1 MPSFPRLRSALWQF
15 PVLFLLAA
23 GPAVGQTVDGAAP
36 AAAEVVDSA
45 RLRALHDRVVAELDR
60 LTAGQ
65 DAGGTLAVLARVVG
79 GADWIAIAL
88 LASLGGGLLAGYGRV
103 RRLAGRARKD
113 AEKSA
118 EWAAQS
124 WLRSYGPDEIERVLA
139 LRTGKEIERI
149 RWHVEEALERL
160 RRQEE
165 TIGRRVEAE
174 RLSEGEGRA
183 VTALLSARATP
194 RAAPAADGG
203 TFETLRA
210 GAARAAAVEASA
222 RPVGDW
228 LVIGADAVAGG
239 RPAVAVEAL
248 GRALRCP
255 GGSALDYARATA
267 GLGHAHVAAARGEE
281 AARAFERAEAHV
293 RDLAGEEERS
303 VGAASLF
310 NGADALRRLGRTVE
324 AARVLDALVDRFV
337 DDGSPSIRALVADA
351 MIGRAVVVAETEG
364 PAAAIAHYDGVVR
377 RFGDDPAFADGVA
390 EALVNKGIDLAEA
403 QGPAAAMA
411 VYEDVVRRFGDA
423 LAPTLHEHVVRA
435 LLNKGVAVAD
445 VEGPAAA
452 LAIFDEVIRRCGDGD
467 APGPREI
474 LARALVN
481 RGLMVALVDGAAAAA
496 AVYDD
501 VIARFGDDL
510 AAPIREQVANAFVNK
525 GVMMARLLGPAA
537 AVAVCDEM
545 IRRFGRDPDPAL
557 REQVAKTL
565 FNKAANVARVDGPAA
580 AAILYEELIFRF
592 GGDASVRMQEIVV
605 AARGARDH
613 LRGAHGTFAAA

>member
-1 MPSFPRLRSALWQF
+1 MPSFPRLRGLLRPLS
-15 PVLFLLAA
+15 VLLLLAA
-23 GPAVGQTVDGAAP
+23 GPAAGQAVDGAPP
-36 AAAEVVDSA
+36 AAEEVVDSA
-45 RLRALHDRVVAELDR
+45 RLRALHDQILAELDR

-65 DAGGTLAVLARVVG
+65 DAGGRLAAVMRVVG
-79 GADWIAIAL
+79 VADWIAIAL

-124 WLRSYGPDEIERVLA
+124 WLRSYGPEEVERVLS

-149 RWHVEEALERL
+149 RWHVDEALERL

-165 TIGRRVEAE
+165 TIGRRVAAE
-174 RLSEGEGRA
+174 RLSEGEERA
-183 VTALLSARATP
+183 VTALLRARATAG
-194 RAAPAADGG
+194 AAPSADAA
-203 TFETLRA
+203 TVEVLRA
-210 GAARAAAVEASA
+210 GAGRAAGAEAAS
-222 RPVGDW
+222 RSVGDW
-228 LVIGADAVAGG
+228 LVIGAEALAAG
-239 RPAVAVEAL
+239 RPAAVVEAF
-248 GRALRCP
+248 GRALRCS

-267 GLGHAHVAAARGEE
+267 GLGHAHVAAGRWEE

-303 VGAASLF
+303 IGAASLF

-324 AARVLDALVDRFV
+324 AARALDALVDRFA
-337 DDGSPSIRALVADA
+337 DDTSPSVRTLIADA

-411 VYEDVVRRFGDA
+411 VYEDVVRRFGET
-423 LAPTLHEHVVRA
+423 LAPSLHEHVVRA

-501 VIARFGDDL
+501 VIEWFGDDL
-510 AAPIREQVANAFVNK
+510 VAPIREQVANAYVNK
-525 GVMMARLLGPAA
+525 GVMVARLLGPAA

-565 FNKAANVARVDGPAA
+565 FNKAANVARTDGPAA

-592 GGDASVRMQEIVV
+592 GADASARMQEIVV

-613 LRGAHGTFAAA
+613 LRGAHGTSAAA